1 MRCSLPLL
9 AAVTGLVVSLSGCSG
24 SSGSLK
30 TVAVTGT
37 VTLKGQPVEGAMVSF
52 VPQSPDARAAF
63 GSTNAAG
70 RFSLTTLQPGD
81 GALAGLYNVTIA
93 KSSVPAPAAAAPKG
107 DPTSFE
113 AMNAA
118 RQEYEKSKTAGD
130 KPKEPAD
137 LLPVKYKTA
146 STSGLAAD
154 VKAGSTNDFTFA
166 LTE

>member
-1 MRCSLPLL
+1 MRGCIALF

-24 SSGSLK
+24 SGGSLK

-37 VTLKGQPVEGAMVSF
+37 VTLKGQPVEGATVSF
-52 VPQSPDARAAF
+52 SPQSPDARAAF

-81 GALAGLYNVTIA
+81 GALVGLYNVTIV
-93 KSSVPAPAAAAPKG
+93 KSSVPAPVAAAPKS
-107 DPTSFE
+107 DPSSFE
-113 AMNAA
+113 AMNASK
-118 RQEYEKSKTAGD
+118 QDHEKSKTAGG

-146 STSGLAAD
+146 STSGLTAD
-154 VKAGSTNDFTFA
+154 VKAGSPNDFPFA